1 MAMTMTMTMEGA
13 VLEAGDVDA
22 VLGTPSA
29 ASLVFNLTANVT
41 EINCEQGMPDVF
53 SGAGRVVVYLMYITV
68 FCVALVG
75 NGLVVYVVAGSP
87 RMRSTTNYWLLNLA
101 VGDMLMTLVCVPFSF
116 VSTFLLQYWP
126 FGAWMCPVVN
136 YSQAVSVMVSA
147 YTLVAISADRYVA
160 ILRPLRPRLSTGQLC
175 CVLAVVWA
183 GAALTALPVLL
194 RSELDQPSPEY
205 RTCDRAVCAE
215 RWDEP
220 RFKYFYSMLLM
231 ALQYLVPLLVL
242 MFTYTRIALVVWG
255 KRTPGE
261 AHNIRD
267 QRMAVAKRK
276 MIKMMVTVVLVFTIC
291 WLPLNTLLVTWD
303 NDQTVGTWSLIPYVY
318 LACHW
323 LAMSHCC
330 ANPLIYCWMN
340 SRFRQGFRQALAR
353 LCCGRCGALGM
364 GMGPMGL
371 HGAPGCGGTL
381 SMARGN
387 TMTSYVS
394 VRRHKSQAAIP
405 LVRTALSNGHQQQQ
419 QQQQQD
425 NGNGK
430 LISNGY
436 RDQQF

>member
-1 MAMTMTMTMEGA
+1 MAVEGSVLVGAEAEA
-13 VLEAGDVDA
+13 VF
-22 VLGTPSA
+22 GTPLLASA
-29 ASLVFNLTANVT
+29 ASLVFNLTAPNAT
-41 EINCEQGMPDVF
+41 QPINCDQGMPDVF
-53 SGAGRVVVYLMYITV
+53 SGGGRVVVYLMYITV

-126 FGAWMCPVVN
+126 FGAWLCPVVN

-175 CVLAVVWA
+175 GVLGVVWA

-194 RSELDQPSPEY
+194 RSELDQPSEEY
-205 RTCDRAVCAE
+205 RSCDRAVCAE

-303 NDQTVGTWSLIPYVY
+303 NDQSVGTWSLIPYVY

-340 SRFRQGFRQALAR
+340 SRFRQGFRQALGR
-353 LCCGRCGALGM
+353 LCCGRCST
-364 GMGPMGL
+364 GPMGL
-371 HGAPGCGGTL
+371 GLGPNGTM

-387 TMTSYVS
+387 TLTSYVS
-394 VRRHKSQAAIP
+394 VRRNKSQAAIP
-405 LVRTALSNGHQQQQ
+405 LVRTALTNGHNQAAQQL
-419 QQQQQD
+419 QQQQD
-425 NGNGK
+425 NGNGNGK
-430 LISNGY
+430 LINGY